1 MLELCNS
8 YAVSGYETSVREQL
22 IHRLTSHCGSLKVD
36 TLGNL
41 LVFKEG
47 KNKDKKIMVTVPMDE
62 PGIIVK
68 KITEDGYLKFQII
81 GRLRPEFLAFKQVII
96 NGHSGVIGLKAV
108 HLTTK
113 EERERPLK
121 TTDLFI
127 DIGASSYQEAAN
139 IITVGDYG
147 VIDSSCMV
155 FGKEMIKGRSIGARL
170 ACSMVAELLSEEL
183 PIGLEV
189 IFSVQR
195 EIGCRGICTALSQT
209 EAEVAI
215 AIDGIEG
222 TPNNGVLIAKH
233 TDAQL
238 KEQLLQLA
246 KRNEIPLTSC
256 VSDTKGQEIVLLQAG
271 KRVIA
276 MGLPVRYPES
286 ASQVASLADV
296 KQAKKILQL
305 FMEELA

>member
-8 YAVSGYETSVREQL
+8 YAVSGYETPVREQL
-22 IHRLTSHCGSLKVD
+22 IHRLTSHCDSLKVD

-41 LVFKEG
+41 IVFKEG

-113 EERERPLK
+113 EERERPVK
-121 TTDLFI
+121 TTELFI

-147 VIDSSCMV
+147 VIDAPCMV
-155 FGKEMIKGRSIGARL
+155 FGKEMIKGRAIGARL
-170 ACSMVAELLSEEL
+170 GCNLMAELLTEEL

-189 IFSVQR
+189 VFSVQR
-195 EIGCRGICTALSQT
+195 EIGCRGICTGIRQI
-209 EAEVAI
+209 EAEIAI
-215 AIDGIEG
+215 ALDGMEG
-222 TPNNGVLIAKH
+222 NPCDGVILANQTNK
-233 TDAQL
+233 
-238 KEQLLQLA
+238 KWKKVLLHLA
-246 KRNEIPLTSC
+246 EREGVSLTSC
-256 VSDTKGQEIVLLQAG
+256 VLDAKGQESVLLQAG

-286 ASQVASLADV
+286 ASQVASLSDV
-296 KQAKKILQL
+296 RQAKKILQL